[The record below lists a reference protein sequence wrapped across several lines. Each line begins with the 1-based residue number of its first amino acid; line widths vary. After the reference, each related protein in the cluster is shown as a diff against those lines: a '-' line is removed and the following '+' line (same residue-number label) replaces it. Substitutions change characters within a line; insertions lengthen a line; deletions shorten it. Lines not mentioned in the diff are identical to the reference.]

1 METNPALTVTLAGT
15 VGGSYRLAEP
25 HSSGMRIM
33 RLFLSPGHN
42 FFGRHERAP
51 GENPILERPRI
62 HCVAGRGI
70 EGDRF
75 FDHQDNYKGQITF
88 FSLEVF
94 EELCAQL
101 GVAGKS
107 PAIARRNVI
116 TAGVDLNSLVGAEFT
131 VQGVRFAGVEEC
143 RPCYWMDRVIA
154 PSAEAAL
161 RGRGGLRARILTDGE
176 LHSEA

>member
-1 METNPALTVTLAGT
+1 METNPVLTGT
-15 VGGSYRLAEP
+15 IGGSYGLAES
-25 HSSGMRIM
+25 HSAGIRIV

-42 FFGRHERAP
+42 FFGRHGRAP
-51 GENPILERPRI
+51 AENPILERARI
-62 HCVAGRGI
+62 HCVAGCGI

-88 FSLEVF
+88 FALEVF
-94 EELCAQL
+94 EELCAQFA
-101 GVAGKS
+101 VTGKS
-107 PAIARRNVI
+107 PAVARRNVI

-154 PSAEAAL
+154 PGAEAAL